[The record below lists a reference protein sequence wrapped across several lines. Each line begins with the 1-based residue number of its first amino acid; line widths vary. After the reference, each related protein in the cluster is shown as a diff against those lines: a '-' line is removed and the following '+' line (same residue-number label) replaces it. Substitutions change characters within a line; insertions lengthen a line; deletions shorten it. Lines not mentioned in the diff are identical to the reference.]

1 MESIFEAAK
10 SILEGKVEYSPKQ
23 LQDTTKVL
31 LSLGCS
37 YDDINEVRTA
47 SKKGGQT
54 VDALIKLCGL
64 VAGNQ
69 SAFNSIFAKKESVE
83 EVVEDTL
90 TEEIVAKL
98 KNDVASLKKIG
109 WSLDKITK
117 KLITSTEYG
126 KGVTSDIIASLFS
139 PPKPAKPAKA
149 SKDPMWPPVTSKS
162 APPFKRPKW
171 PSNPKGRQVKDTEH
185 ATNFTVQAMQAELG
199 ESPDI
204 SWEEAEQ
211 LLSQAG
217 YAEATITAALNNL
230 GLHPAPHRMRPM
242 AKKAAKKREDV

>member
-1 MESIFEAAK
+1 MEHKSIFESARDV
-10 SILEGKVEYSPKQ
+10 LEGKVEYSPKQ

-64 VAGNQ
+64 VAANQ

-83 EVVEDTL
+83 EVVEETL
-90 TEEIVAKL
+90 TEEITAKL
-98 KNDVASLKKIG
+98 KNDVESLKKIG
-109 WSLDKITK
+109 WNLDKITK

-139 PPKPAKPAKA
+139 PTKPAKA
-149 SKDPMWPPVTSKS
+149 SKEPIWPPVVSKNS
-162 APPFKRPKW
+162 PFEKKPKW
-171 PSNPKGRQVKDTEH
+171 PNNPKGRQVKDIEH
-185 ATNFTVQAMQAELG
+185 ATNFVVQAHASEG
-199 ESPDI
+199 SVDFEWS
-204 SWEEAEQ
+204 EAEQ
-211 LLSQAG
+211 LLRQAG
-217 YAEATITAALNNL
+217 YADATIESALKNL
-230 GLHPAPHRMRPM
+230 GLVPNARNKTRPM
-242 AKKAAKKREDV
+242 AKKTPKKREDA